1 LTPERASIII
11 RDQSDSVRM
20 PTRCLCHLE
29 IRMPA
34 VQNIY
39 EIKDYKNRIPL
50 ANSVNFN
57 VDVRETSIHIQARVD
72 LSAKAKESV
81 FRYRYQIEEYLRQ
94 HPALRE
100 TETPIQTYSA
110 APEIVRYCDLSS
122 RNTGVAPM
130 SCMSGAMADFVGRD
144 LTPASDTVI
153 VSSGAD
159 SFIHSSNPLEVFL
172 YCKGSPFHDQ
182 LVLKLENM
190 KNVFGLSTYAPGRGI
205 HAVTVLSRSA
215 CWAASFAKDLG
226 MRLVSGESLKSTLNR
241 AEAYSDVG
249 GIIII
254 AGSKIVA
261 GGAFSLMSVSKD
273 RSIED
278 S

>member
-1 LTPERASIII
+1 
-11 RDQSDSVRM
+11 
-20 PTRCLCHLE
+20 
-29 IRMPA
+29 MPA

-39 EIKDYKNRIPL
+39 EIKDYRNRIPL
-50 ANSVNFN
+50 PNSVSFS
-57 VDVRETSIHIQARVD
+57 VDVRETNILIQAQVD

-100 TETPIQTYSA
+100 TQSPIQIYSS

-144 LTPASDTVI
+144 LAPSSDTVI

-159 SFIHSSNPLEVFL
+159 SFIHTNGSLDVHL
-172 YCKGSPFHDQ
+172 YSEGSPFHGH
-182 LVLKLENM
+182 LMLKLDNL
-190 KNVFGLSTYAPGRGI
+190 KNIFGISTYSPGRGI

-215 CWAASFAKDLG
+215 CWAASFAKDIG
-226 MRLVSGESLKSTLNR
+226 MRLISGESIKSTMNR

-249 GIIII
+249 GLIII
-254 AGSKIVA
+254 AGSKIVV
-261 GGAFSLMSVSKD
+261 GGSFLLVSVDGD
-273 RSIED
+273 RGERD